1 MLKHLIHLLY
11 PNLCVS
17 CYQNLVQS
25 EKYLCLG
32 CQLNLPETHDHLK
45 QENGVEKTLWGRIPF
60 ERAFSFLFFNQQGI
74 TQKLLHELKYKGNEE
89 LAIFLGELYG
99 YRLKETILKHNI
111 DSIVAI
117 PLHSS
122 KLKKRG
128 YNQSLAFA
136 NGISETLKI
145 DNLSDSIYRNRAT
158 DTQTKKN
165 RIERWVNVDQIFSVK
180 DPSIFE
186 NRHVLLVDDVITTGA
201 TIESCANVIVNNCNC
216 KISVA
221 SIAFAA

>member
-17 CYQNLVQS
+17 CNKSLVQT

-32 CQLNLPETHDHLK
+32 CQLQLPETNDHLHK
-45 QENGVEKTLWGRIPF
+45 ENGVEKTLWGRIPF

-74 TQKLLHELKYKGNEE
+74 TQKLLHELKYKGNED
-89 LAIFLGELYG
+89 LAVFLGQLYG
-99 YRLKETILKHNI
+99 YRLQKTIESHGI
-111 DSIVAI
+111 DAIVAI

-122 KLKKRG
+122 KMKKRG

-136 NGISETLKI
+136 NGISEILKI
-145 DNLSDSIYRNRAT
+145 ENLSDSVYRNRAT

-165 RIERWVNVDQIFSVK
+165 RIERWTNVDQIFSVK
-180 DPSIFE
+180 NPNQFE
-186 NRHVLLVDDVITTGA
+186 NKHVLLVDDVITTGA
-201 TIESCANVIVNNCNC
+201 TIESCANVIVKNCNC
-216 KISVA
+216 KISIA